1 MCCGVYILRSAY
13 LDRPG
18 GFRDSRFLSPG
29 GVFTPYSS
37 FCVDGVFPLWGPRVT
52 SALAVPT
59 RRLPRSADCSIC
71 PLHEASS
78 PSRPAFIRRTLQL
91 AARSI
96 CTVGLRLACGQ
107 SDADRRGP
115 PPPPHPPPPPP
126 VNLQTAPNAAGN
138 PRAEGEPARVR
149 IPHPSSMEVASH
161 PPSGSPSWLLVRLDG
176 RRRQGRPVRL
186 DGRRGQG
193 GRSSGGTFWC
203 LSEGTKSSGYE
214 FLSAV
219 FPSLFLLLLEMP
231 LGQGQSAGNDGSV
244 VGCCSFC
251 SKVCAYSDLVYD
263 VVGAYVLFPFSMSI
277 KK

>member
-1 MCCGVYILRSAY
+1 MIVACHSSEADVSPCDYDICKLSSRGRRPASQYQARSHNNTYINIR
-13 LDRPG
+13 
-18 GFRDSRFLSPG
+18 
-29 GVFTPYSS
+29 
-37 FCVDGVFPLWGPRVT
+37 
-52 SALAVPT
+52 ALALPT

-107 SDADRRGP
+107 FGTPRSGADCRAP
-115 PPPPHPPPPPP
+115 PPPPPPP

-161 PPSGSPSWLLVRLDG
+161 PPSGSPSWLLARLDGRRRQGRPVRLDG

-193 GRSSGGTFWC
+193 GRSSGDASWT
-203 LSEGTKSSGYE
+203 
-214 FLSAV
+214 
-219 FPSLFLLLLEMP
+219 
-231 LGQGQSAGNDGSV
+231 
-244 VGCCSFC
+244 
-251 SKVCAYSDLVYD
+251 
-263 VVGAYVLFPFSMSI
+263 GAI
-277 KK
+277 GRK